1 MATYAK
7 MILISEAEY
16 LNLKNY
22 KYLPNEIREYGD
34 DDDDDDD
41 DDDGGGD
48 DDDDDD
54 EGGDDDEGDDEAL
67 ERAAAEEQ
75 ARAEGARMAAEAEEE
90 NQRYAE
96 ELDRAAREVDERI
109 QAGMQNDELI
119 AREMARQDKVKMD
132 AEKGLRATV
141 DEQRRQ
147 DDQEIE
153 EEYRQHY
160 EEREAAEALASDI
173 GGNLQAI
180 IAKARVPKVVQDL
193 EGVRKNE
200 VEAVKVIERAIY
212 DRRRPLS
219 LETMRRI
226 IERSYLALPD
236 AERGRMQRENQK
248 KRLSKFARI
257 IKQRKEFEQ
266 KYRRELLKLR
276 DETQNSELDNLLPND
291 IQKQMSQRQKDD
303 LERDLTNLP
312 KDLKVILRRI
322 TDEEILNKY
331 LGNAHTLENL
341 VNELELETFDADA
354 EDLRLERERQD
365 YARQMDED
373 RRAEALRVELAEEA
387 AEDARNNAMRWRFE
401 ERRRH
406 LMDELMDE
414 DPNDTTIYNR
424 TSEMDYDIAGDET
437 LPAAEDP
444 ADESLDMTAD
454 LNSIPCSLQHQAR
467 QLLYQLNLREV
478 LHNNT
483 FYPHEEDHQLEQANV
498 DLPKLLHLAVRN
510 THQPR
515 HNLGATEETVRA
527 LQLLKNYATLDVNL
541 TAYLG
546 ETMRRELRREN
557 NQIPMAPSRLVK
569 SVVKRPYLQKGLK
582 KAAGAKRTILDF
594 ESDED
599 FKPSKLKK
607 LSHSTPVPSRR
618 ETRKKSALEVKT
630 KRKLLSFAQHDKLLE
645 EEGRRAAQR
654 STQRLSGLR
663 GEPPP
668 RTFAQAHAAA
678 AAPPRQES
686 WGEMQRRMEQ
696 QHAQQEFEERRRR
709 VEQAE
714 LAARRAMIGQP
725 PPPSPRMPLGRSFRR
740 YK

>member
-34 DDDDDDD
+34 EDDDDD
-41 DDDGGGD
+41 DDDGGD

-54 EGGDDDEGDDEAL
+54 DKGDDDGDDDDEGDDEAL
-67 ERAAAEEQ
+67 EIAAAEEQ
-75 ARAEGARMAAEAEEE
+75 ARAEGARRAAEVEEE

-96 ELDRAAREVDERI
+96 ELDRAAKEADERI

-132 AEKGLRATV
+132 AD

-219 LETMRRI
+219 FETMRRI

-266 KYRRELLKLR
+266 KYRRETLKLR
-276 DETQNSELDNLLPND
+276 NETKNSELDNLLPND
-291 IQKQMSQRQKDD
+291 IQKQMSQKQKDD

-312 KDLKVILRRI
+312 KDLKVIVRRI

-414 DPNDTTIYNR
+414 DPNDTAIYNR
-424 TSEMDYDIAGDET
+424 TGEMDYDIAGDET
-437 LPAAEDP
+437 LPAVEDP

-498 DLPKLLHLAVRN
+498 DIPKLLHLAVRN

-557 NQIPMAPSRLVK
+557 NQIPMARSRLVK

-618 ETRKKSALEVKT
+618 ETRKKSASEVKT

-654 STQRLSGLR
+654 STQRIAGLR
-663 GEPPP
+663 GEPP
-668 RTFAQAHAAA
+668 RTFAQPHAAA
-678 AAPPRQES
+678 PLRQES
-686 WGEMQRRMEQ
+686 
-696 QHAQQEFEERRRR
+696 
-709 VEQAE
+709 
-714 LAARRAMIGQP
+714 
-725 PPPSPRMPLGRSFRR
+725 
-740 YK
+740 